1 MRTYIQI
8 NPADNVVVAV
18 KNLQTGVSLDING
31 RTIVV
36 LQDIPA
42 GHKVALQDFKEGD
55 HVIKYGAPIGHARE
69 VITTGS
75 WVNEKNIKTNLEGLR
90 EYEFNPQPIP
100 EQPSGK
106 SLSFKGY
113 RRKNG
118 EVGIRNEI
126 WVIPTVGCVNG
137 ITHRLADRLR
147 QETQGTGVDA
157 IVAFPHNYGCS
168 QPEDFTGHG
177 SASECRCS
185 SRCRVRLR
193 KQPSRCFS
201 GNAWQLRYRTHPL
214 YGNAKSG

>member
-18 KNLQTGVSLDING
+18 KNLQTGASLDING

-55 HVIKYGAPIGHARE
+55 HIIKYGAPIGHTRE

-157 IVAFPHNYGCS
+157 IVALTPKS
-168 QPEDFTGHG
+168 RKSSAWATTPTGR
-177 SASECRCS
+177 ASTARRWAS
-185 SRCRVRLR
+185 
-193 KQPSRCFS
+193 
-201 GNAWQLRYRTHPL
+201 
-214 YGNAKSG
+214 

>member
-18 KNLQTGVSLDING
+18 KNLQTGASLDING

-55 HVIKYGAPIGHARE
+55 HIIKYGAPIGHARE

-90 EYEFNPQPIP
+90 EYEFNPQPTP
-100 EQPSGK
+100 EQLSGK
-106 SLSFKGY
+106 LLSFKGY

-126 WVIPTVGCVNG
+126 WVIPTVGCVKAPESMRSSHSLR
-137 ITHRLADRLR
+137 ITAVPNW
-147 QETQGTGVDA
+147 ETTMRIPGRFYGTWFCIRMPV
-157 IVAFPHNYGCS
+157 
-168 QPEDFTGHG
+168 Q
-177 SASECRCS
+177 
-185 SRCRVRLR
+185 
-193 KQPSRCFS
+193 FS
-201 GNAWQLRYRTHPL
+201 L
-214 YGNAKSG
+214 SG

>member
-18 KNLQTGVSLDING
+18 KNLQTGASLDING

-55 HVIKYGAPIGHARE
+55 HIIKYGAPIGHARE

-100 EQPSGK
+100 EQLP
-106 SLSFKGY
+106 
-113 RRKNG
+113 
-118 EVGIRNEI
+118 VGNSRHHAS
-126 WVIPTVGCVNG
+126 VGRSVTTG
-137 ITHRLADRLR
+137 DTRHR
-147 QETQGTGVDA
+147 
-157 IVAFPHNYGCS
+157 
-168 QPEDFTGHG
+168 
-177 SASECRCS
+177 
-185 SRCRVRLR
+185 SRCDRRI
-193 KQPSRCFS
+193 PS
-201 GNAWQLRYRTHPL
+201 
-214 YGNAKSG
+214 

>member
-18 KNLQTGVSLDING
+18 EDLQAGTSLDVDG
-31 RTIVV
+31 KTIVV

-55 HVIKYGAPIGHARE
+55 HIIKYGAPIGHARE
-69 VITTGS
+69 AIAAGS

-90 EYEFNPQPIP
+90 EYEFNPQAIP
-100 EQPSGK
+100 EQPSVR

-137 ITHRLADRLR
+137 ITHRLVDKLR
-147 QETQGTGVDA
+147 QETQDA
-157 IVAFPHNYGCS
+157 G
-168 QPEDFTGHG
+168 GRG
-177 SASECRCS
+177 
-185 SRCRVRLR
+185 
-193 KQPSRCFS
+193 
-201 GNAWQLRYRTHPL
+201 
-214 YGNAKSG
+214 

>member
-18 KNLQTGVSLDING
+18 KNLQTGASLDING

-55 HVIKYGAPIGHARE
+55 HIIKYGAPIGHARE

-147 QETQGTGVDA
+147 QETQSTGRDA
-157 IVAFPHNYGCS
+157 IVAFPRHYGCS
-168 QPEDFTGHG
+168 QLGCT
-177 SASECRCS
+177 A
-185 SRCRVRLR
+185 
-193 KQPSRCFS
+193 
-201 GNAWQLRYRTHPL
+201 T
-214 YGNAKSG
+214 

>member
-118 EVGIRNEI
+118 DMGDSD
-126 WVIPTVGCVNG
+126 C
-137 ITHRLADRLR
+137 RLR
-147 QETQGTGVDA
+147 QRHHAPVGRSVTTGDTR
-157 IVAFPHNYGCS
+157 H
-168 QPEDFTGHG
+168 
-177 SASECRCS
+177 R
-185 SRCRVRLR
+185 SRCDRRI
-193 KQPSRCFS
+193 PS
-201 GNAWQLRYRTHPL
+201 
-214 YGNAKSG
+214 

>member
-90 EYEFNPQPIP
+90 DTSVPMEQNPNRMIPPKFFN
-100 EQPSGK
+100 
-106 SLSFKGY
+106 
-113 RRKNG
+113 
-118 EVGIRNEI
+118 
-126 WVIPTVGCVNG
+126 C
-137 ITHRLADRLR
+137 
-147 QETQGTGVDA
+147 
-157 IVAFPHNYGCS
+157 
-168 QPEDFTGHG
+168 
-177 SASECRCS
+177 CRIFGLPARPGRS
-185 SRCRVRLR
+185 P
-193 KQPSRCFS
+193 K
-201 GNAWQLRYRTHPL
+201 AY
-214 YGNAKSG
+214 

>member
-18 KNLQTGVSLDING
+18 KDLQTGVSLDING

-55 HVIKYGAPIGHARE
+55 HIIKYGAPIGHARE

-118 EVGIRNEI
+118 EDMGDSD
-126 WVIPTVGCVNG
+126 C
-137 ITHRLADRLR
+137 RLR
-147 QETQGTGVDA
+147 QRHHAPVGRSVTTGDTR
-157 IVAFPHNYGCS
+157 H
-168 QPEDFTGHG
+168 
-177 SASECRCS
+177 R
-185 SRCRVRLR
+185 SRCDRRI
-193 KQPSRCFS
+193 PS
-201 GNAWQLRYRTHPL
+201 
-214 YGNAKSG
+214 